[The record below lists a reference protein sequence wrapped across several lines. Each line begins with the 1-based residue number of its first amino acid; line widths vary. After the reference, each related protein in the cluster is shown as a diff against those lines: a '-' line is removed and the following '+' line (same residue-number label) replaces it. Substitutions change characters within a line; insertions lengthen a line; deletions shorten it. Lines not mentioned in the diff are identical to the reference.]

1 MRDWLGT
8 QIQRDALTVGC
19 RHCHAPAGELC
30 MNDGQPLKAFPA
42 HEVRI
47 RDAKRVSGSES
58 G

>member
-8 QIQRDALTVGC
+8 QIQRDALTVAC
-19 RHCHAPAGELC
+19 RYCHAPIGELC
-30 MNDGQPLKAFPA
+30 TNAGQPLKAFPA